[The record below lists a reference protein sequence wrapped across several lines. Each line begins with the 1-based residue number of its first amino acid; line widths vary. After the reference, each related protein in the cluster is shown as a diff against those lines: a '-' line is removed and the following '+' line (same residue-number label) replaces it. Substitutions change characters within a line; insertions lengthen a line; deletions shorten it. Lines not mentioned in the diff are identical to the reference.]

1 MDKKTKFKAF
11 FEINVVTKAL
21 IVGTR
26 RESTVEASIG
36 GT

>member
-1 MDKKTKFKAF
+1 MDKKNQVKSI

-26 RESTVEASIG
+26 QESTVEASIG